1 MARAPLSACRTPR
14 FARDPLFCAAGVHVR
29 IRTPKCKVRVLG
41 PGVPGGGGSL
51 LSLLARDGCSGK
63 PHSRG
68 KTQRFTETR
77 RAERD
82 DHGRLPCGLPNSAPC
97 HKYESQR
104 SARREGR
111 LLPDGRHSQAGRRL
125 QKARLA
131 SRGWRT
137 QAPVRGCGKVAGRP
151 LVSTMT
157 LLRMRIRHQYSPNV

>member
-14 FARDPLFCAAGVHVR
+14 FARDPLFCAAGIHVR
-29 IRTPKCKVRVLG
+29 IRTPKCKVRILG

-82 DHGRLPCGLPNSAPC
+82 DHGRLPCGLPTLPLAKTRDSDRQGGRADFC
-97 HKYESQR
+97 QTAGT
-104 SARREGR
+104 ARLAGACRKPGSLHGAGERRPQFGAAGR
-111 LLPDGRHSQAGRRL
+111 LLVDPSFQR
-125 QKARLA
+125 
-131 SRGWRT
+131 
-137 QAPVRGCGKVAGRP
+137 
-151 LVSTMT
+151 
-157 LLRMRIRHQYSPNV
+157 